1 MTRKRRIRQL
11 TLRGF
16 DSELEQKL
24 SELSRAQDI
33 SLNRAAL
40 MMLRKGAGLGE
51 RQGRSEVI
59 GDTLDHLIGKWS
71 ERHEKEFLKA
81 VESLER
87 VYEEVFSRF
96 CRP

>member
-1 MTRKRRIRQL
+1 MNRKSTHTHRIKQL

-24 SELSRAQDI
+24 GELARARDI
-33 SLNRAAL
+33 SLNKAAL
-40 MMLRKGAGLGE
+40 IMLRKGAGLNE
-51 RQGRSEVI
+51 KQARSEVI

-71 ERHEKEFLKA
+71 ERQEKEFLRA

-87 VYEEVFSRF
+87 VDEDM
-96 CRP
+96 

>member
-1 MTRKRRIRQL
+1 MNRKLTHKYRIKQL

-24 SELSRAQDI
+24 GELARAQDI

-40 MMLRKGAGLGE
+40 MMLRKGAGLNE
-51 RQGRSEVI
+51 KQARSDVI

-71 ERHEKEFLKA
+71 ERQEKEFLRA
-81 VESLER
+81 VESLEQ
-87 VYEEVFSRF
+87 VDEDMWK
-96 CRP
+96 

>member
-1 MTRKRRIRQL
+1 MNRKVNHKHRIKQL

-24 SELSRAQDI
+24 GELARAQNI
-33 SLNRAAL
+33 SLNKAAL
-40 MMLRKGAGLGE
+40 IMLRKGAGLNE
-51 RQGRSEVI
+51 RQARPEVI

-71 ERHEKEFLKA
+71 EGQEKEFLRA

-87 VYEEVFSRF
+87 VDEDMWK
-96 CRP
+96 